1 MENMRTVNGKPLNQV
16 MKELQEPLPESAVR
30 DNQSGYPY
38 IPIEE
43 YRKRLD
49 EVVGVLNYDYR
60 LSKADWVTVG
70 DKEHMSCLGTLIIRD
85 DAGKIVTVKMA
96 TGDADVITRN
106 SDGAAVKTGNDAKTA
121 DKDAFKSC
129 CRLLGIGDAQLR
141 EQRKGKNGKGGASGK
156 YSTNTQQNASEEN
169 IRIVVR
175 GAFSSL
181 GGKGYKAP
189 AVIKETGEQVSLILW
204 KEGIEA
210 VQKHMSISDFLDK
223 YKNKEFS
230 VVATRNTFITKNGK
244 KEEQVIM
251 LRPVA

>member
-1 MENMRTVNGKPLNQV
+1 
-16 MKELQEPLPESAVR
+16 MKELQAPLPASAVK

-60 LSKADWVTVG
+60 LTKAEWVTIG
-70 DKEHMSCLGTLIIRD
+70 DKEHMSCLGTLVIRD
-85 DAGKIVTVKMA
+85 DEGKVVTVKMA

-106 SDGAAVKTGNDAKTA
+106 SDGAAIKTGNDAKTA

-129 CRLLGIGDAQLR
+129 CRMLGIGDAQLR
-141 EQRKGKNGKGGASGK
+141 EQRKGKNGKGSKNGTTGNGSENV
-156 YSTNTQQNASEEN
+156 SSNTKEEE
-169 IRIVVR
+169 IRVVVR

-181 GGKGYKAP
+181 GGGKGYKAP
-189 AVIKETGEQVSLILW
+189 AVVKETGEQVSLILW

-210 VQKHMSISDFLDK
+210 VQKYMTLSDFLEK
-223 YKNKEFS
+223 YKSKEFS
-230 VVATRNTFITKNGK
+230 VVATRNTFTMKNGA
-244 KEEQVIM
+244 KEEQIIM